1 MRLGENGGL
10 HRACA
15 RRCSTCPARVLV
27 RPLAPKGPAL
37 ASPRH
42 ARKPRP
48 HGARSACIAR
58 VQACTEGG
66 RGGRSA
72 LGQGTALKSSRD
84 AAVRLVATGWPR
96 SATTGGAGAGRGR
109 TTRLRTAVGEERR
122 RLLAAGVGGSVT
134 AVTKGVVAE
143 GRRADAQRRTRRAE
157 YSAEGVARA
166 RTPGR
171 GARRTGARR
180 CWARAAGR
188 WSRRSAAEE
197 DGVALGRSA
206 LPRKQR
212 RCPASCHGE
221 GGEPT
226 RGDSGRCVS
235 ARSRAVG
242 STRARVRAEVG
253 ECLCPYLTWAGSAQ
267 LGARPEWQELSRHV
281 QPTSERPP
289 AAREDN
295 IAVAIVQGNSESA

>member
-134 AVTKGVVAE
+134 AVKEGVVAE
-143 GRRADAQRRTRRAE
+143 GSGADAQRCARRAE
-157 YSAEGVARA
+157 WSAEGVARA
-166 RTPGR
+166 GAPGR
-171 GARRTGARR
+171 GARRPEERR

-188 WSRRSAAEE
+188 CARRAAAEK
-197 DGVALGRSA
+197 DGDALGKSTV
-206 LPRKQR
+206 LKEQR
-212 RCPASCHGE
+212 RCPASCRGE
-221 GGEPT
+221 SREPT
-226 RGDSGRCVS
+226 RGDGGRCVS

-242 STRARVRAEVG
+242 SARARGTRGRRAHARVR
-253 ECLCPYLTWAGSAQ
+253 T
-267 LGARPEWQELSRHV
+267 
-281 QPTSERPP
+281 
-289 AAREDN
+289 
-295 IAVAIVQGNSESA
+295 